1 MLHHVRRLERARLG
15 IALDLERGVVDTEM
29 LVQVGGDVVQK
40 RIAVVFGGHDQMR
53 GQCPARLARRTTK
66 SITASSPWRAF
77 SSV

>member
-1 MLHHVRRLERARLG
+1 MLYHIRRLERACLG
-15 IALDLERGVVDTEM
+15 IAFDLKRGVIDAEM

-66 SITASSPWRAF
+66 SVTASSPWRAF